1 MCQER
6 ISSIELWKR
15 TQEARE
21 REYRKFELGLML
33 FRASPEEVKA
43 QANEDCDLR
52 P

>member
-6 ISSIELWKR
+6 ISFIELWKR

-21 REYRKFELGLML
+21 REYRKLEPELIL

-52 P
+52 S